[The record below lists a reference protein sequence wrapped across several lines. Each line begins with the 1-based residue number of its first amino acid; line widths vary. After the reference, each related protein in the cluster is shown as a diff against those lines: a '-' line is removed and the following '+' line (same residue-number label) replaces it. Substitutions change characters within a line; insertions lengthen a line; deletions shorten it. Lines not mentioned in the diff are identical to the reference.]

1 MRAIDQTVSRPPTP
15 ADCMPED
22 ARQRPNGRGSRRRH
36 GQIHSAYEAEL
47 LRRYAETRDPAL
59 KEELVRR
66 LLPLARSL
74 ALRYRGAPEQLDDLM
89 QVASLGLI
97 KAIDGFDPERGKTF
111 AAYAAPTI
119 LGELRRHF
127 RDRVWELRLPRR
139 LQERTM
145 LVQSAIRKLSDDLGR
160 SPSVYQIA
168 QYVELSDEEVSEA
181 LQADE
186 ARRTVSLDAPRDR
199 HEAESVPMVETLESH
214 EMGYEAVEA
223 GLAVEAAALDDRER
237 RVLHLRFA
245 RGLTQYEIGGLLGI
259 SQMQVSRIMRRA
271 LRRVLAAVQGQ
282 ESGESLR
289 V

>member
-1 MRAIDQTVSRPPTP
+1 LREADQAASSLRTPDPALEATRNRRNHSGPKSR
-15 ADCMPED
+15 D
-22 ARQRPNGRGSRRRH
+22 
-36 GQIHSAYEAEL
+36 YEAEL
-47 LRRYAETRDPAL
+47 LRRYAQTRDSAL

-74 ALRYRGAPEQLDDLM
+74 ALRYRGAPEQLDDLV
-89 QVASLGLI
+89 QVASLGLV
-97 KAIDGFDPERGKTF
+97 KAIDGFDPERGTTF

-145 LVQSAIRKLSDDLGR
+145 LIQAAVRKLSDERGR
-160 SPSVYQIA
+160 SPSVAQIA
-168 QYVELSDEEVSEA
+168 QYLELSNEEVTEA
-181 LQADE
+181 LQADQ

-199 HEAESVPMVETLESH
+199 HEAESVPMVETLETH
-214 EMGYEAVEA
+214 ELGYGAVEA
-223 GLAVEAAALDDRER
+223 GLAAEAAGLDDRER
-237 RVLHLRFA
+237 SVLHLRFE
-245 RGLTQYEIGGLLGI
+245 RDLTQYEIGERLGI

-271 LRRVLAAVQGQ
+271 LRRLLAAVQGDG
-282 ESGESLR
+282 SGEFPS